1 MENEFKPMPASQSAM
16 TKLNA
21 RFIEEFR
28 AAVEWGKQKGLLSI
42 RKIDWEQIE
51 SNSRKLELKSSSL
64 KPRVQAR

>member
-1 MENEFKPMPASQSAM
+1 MENEFKPMPDPKNATAR
-16 TKLNA
+16 LNA

-51 SNSRKLELKSSSL
+51 ANSRKLELKSSSL